1 MGHAPPLLLIRIAV
15 RTAVVLIYLTA
26 GLRLLGKRQLGQMN
40 IYDLAMVMA
49 LANAVQNAMTAG
61 SGHLA
66 AGVVSAGMLLLLG
79 RLLTLAFARSPTLE
93 QRLCGTPTIL
103 ISDGHVIRD
112 HLRRECVTLD
122 EVMAVLRHH
131 GLTHPSEVKLAV
143 LEVDGTLSV
152 VPRDDRSA
160 AGQT

>member
-1 MGHAPPLLLIRIAV
+1 LPGPALALTEAVPTGHAPPLLLLRIAV

-61 SGHLA
+61 EGRLPI
-66 AGVVSAGMLLLLG
+66 GVVSAGTLLLLG
-79 RLLTLAFARSPTLE
+79 RLLTVAFARSPTLE
-93 QRLCGTPTIL
+93 QHLCGTPTIL
-103 ISDGHVIRD
+103 INDGHLVRD
-112 HLRRECVTLD
+112 HLRRECITFDQLV
-122 EVMAVLRHH
+122 AVLRHH

-143 LEVDGTLSV
+143 LEVDGTL
-152 VPRDDRSA
+152 
-160 AGQT
+160 